1 MAALLAIAR
10 RWLGCFESKDVD
22 ALVSLYSEAAR
33 HTSPKLRLSRPETGG
48 QIRGR
53 AELRAWWAEAFAR
66 LPRLRYLERTLTAD
80 SARVWMEYTRSVPG
94 DPDLPVA
101 EVLEIRD
108 GLIHESR
115 VYHG

>member
-1 MAALLAIAR
+1 MEELLAVAR
-10 RWLGCFESKDVD
+10 RWLGCFENKDVD
-22 ALVSLYSEAAR
+22 ALVALYAEDAR
-33 HTSPKLRLSRPETGG
+33 HTSPKLRLSRPDSGG

-66 LPRLRYLERTLTAD
+66 LPRLRYVERTLTAD
-80 SARVWMEYTRSVPG
+80 GARVWMEYTRTVPG
-94 DPDLPVA
+94 EPDLPVA

-108 GLIHESR
+108 RLIQESR